1 MQNVTIVPSKVDL
14 ALEALAKLSTEDR
27 KTILEGVKE
36 IVASYA
42 TVNTSSSDS
51 EKGILTGWWL

>member
-1 MQNVTIVPSKVDL
+1 MQNMTIAPSKVDL

-36 IVASYA
+36 IIASK
-42 TVNTSSSDS
+42 VNYSANKEEGSKFDWFT
-51 EKGILTGWWL
+51 L